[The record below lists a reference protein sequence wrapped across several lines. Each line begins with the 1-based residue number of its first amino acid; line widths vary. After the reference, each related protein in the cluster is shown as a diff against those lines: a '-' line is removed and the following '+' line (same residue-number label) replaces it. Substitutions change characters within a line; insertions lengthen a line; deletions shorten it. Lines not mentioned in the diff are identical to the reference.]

1 MNLLPVINSVVSLV
15 DKFVP
20 DKGKAQELK
29 AQITLEVLENK
40 SKELENA
47 VSVINTEA
55 NGHSWLQRN
64 WRPLVMLTF
73 TGLTV
78 AHWLGYTSPNLSEEQ
93 ILGLLDIVQV
103 GIGGYVLGR
112 SGEKIMKEYKSKD

>member
-1 MNLLPVINSVVSLV
+1 MNLLPVIDSVVGII
-15 DKFVP
+15 DKFIP

-29 AQITLEVLENK
+29 AQITLEVLSNR
-40 SKELENA
+40 SKELEKA

-64 WRPLVMLTF
+64 WRPLVMVF
-73 TGLTV
+73 FAGLV
-78 AHWLGYTSPNLSEEQ
+78 GAHWLGFTPENLGEAE
-93 ILGLLDIVQV
+93 IMELLSIVKV

-112 SGEKIMKEYKSKD
+112 SGEKIMKEYKSK

>member
-1 MNLLPVINSVVSLV
+1 MNLLPVISSIVNIVGE
-15 DKFVP
+15 FIP
-20 DKGKAQELK
+20 DKDKAQELK
-29 AQITLEVLENK
+29 AKITLEVLQNR

-73 TGLTV
+73 AGLVV
-78 AHWLGYTSPNLSEEQ
+78 AHWLGFTSPNLSEAQ

-112 SGEKIMKEYKSKD
+112 SGEKIMKEYKSKS